1 MIQEENDKK
10 IVVVLFYVQKM
21 NTSLLNVMEQ
31 YKPASAISLEES
43 DELVES
49 KKDAKIL
56 ENGTI
61 YG

>member
-43 DELVES
+43 DEPVES
-49 KKDAKIL
+49 KKDAK
-56 ENGTI
+56 
-61 YG
+61 